1 MKVSVE
7 TLFWS
12 NMAIATFSFI
22 IFYQYDWPIEAIG
35 AAGISWVLISSI
47 EMLRA
52 IRRARK

>member
-12 NMAIATFSFI
+12 NVAIATMSFV
-22 IFYQYDWPIEAIG
+22 IFYLYDWPIEAIG
-35 AAGISWVLISSI
+35 AAGISWVIISSI

-52 IRRARK
+52 IRRAKK